1 MHSGRLPLNIA
12 AYGLSVPTTSRSVSR
27 VFELEAERVATQL
40 AALSVPFR
48 ERLMP
53 QLGLSEVVREETSCS
68 RQRGRL
74 AAEQAVER
82 AGVDPRAVGFIIDYS
97 TYAVDAAVLWSLGH
111 DIQNHIHASNAMVLG
126 VRGSGCC
133 GLHLALRAA
142 QDFLH
147 SAPSSCVALLIASD
161 RAPDTGRVCLPVS
174 VMSDAASALLV
185 TPVDSPLSPIAC
197 VRAVTI
203 QCSGRYVDVLT
214 STNDPPAI
222 SIDTAAFEQQLI
234 PVHFVA
240 LNRVLSRSLEASCI
254 SRSDVS
260 ALVYPN
266 TTLLD
271 RQSACRALDF
281 DTSLLVGPGPAKLG
295 HAFANDLIINAQCLL
310 ESRLTESRRISA
322 WLAAGSG
329 FTWGSAIVETS

>member
-1 MHSGRLPLNIA
+1 
-12 AYGLSVPTTSRSVSR
+12 
-27 VFELEAERVATQL
+27 
-40 AALSVPFR
+40 
-48 ERLMP
+48 
-53 QLGLSEVVREETSCS
+53 
-68 RQRGRL
+68 
-74 AAEQAVER
+74 
-82 AGVDPRAVGFIIDYS
+82 
-97 TYAVDAAVLWSLGH
+97 
-111 DIQNHIHASNAMVLG
+111 
-126 VRGSGCC
+126 
-133 GLHLALRAA
+133 
-142 QDFLH
+142 
-147 SAPSSCVALLIASD
+147 
-161 RAPDTGRVCLPVS
+161 
-174 VMSDAASALLV
+174 MSDAASALVV

-222 SIDTAAFEQQLI
+222 SIDTAAFEHQLT

-240 LNRVLSRSLEASCI
+240 LNRVLSRSLEASRI

-271 RQSACRALDF
+271 RQSACRALNF
-281 DTSLLVGPGPAKLG
+281 DTSLLVGPGPSKLG

-310 ESRLTESRRISA
+310 ENRLTKSRRISA